1 MSDAS
6 DPSGPK
12 RPAAKRSTSG
22 RQAAKRPAAKR
33 AAAKSATAK
42 PATAKPAAAKAAA
55 VKPAEAKPAAAKP
68 AEAKS
73 AEAKPAAAKK
83 AAPPPPDP
91 QAELDALREKLLLAT
106 LPEIAFDGWTMAA
119 MKAGQAAAG
128 VELGDLYRAFPD
140 GPIEMLAFHSDWAD
154 RVMLADMEE
163 AKADEMRVRDR
174 IAFAVRVRL
183 ERAAPD
189 KEAIRRGLTLL
200 AQPQHTALG
209 TRLLWRTVDAIWH
222 GAGDTSTDY
231 NYYTKRML
239 LAGVYSSTLMF
250 WLNDKSE
257 GHERSWKFLDRRI
270 AGALSVGRIAGQ
282 MRNLSESLPF
292 RVPSPGLF
300 LELMRE
306 GPLGRSLSG
315 KFGDMPQRPE
325 PEEPDAAPKSGDTV
339 H

>member
-12 RPAAKRSTSG
+12 RPAAKRSTTG
-22 RQAAKRPAAKR
+22 GQASKRPAAKR
-33 AAAKSATAK
+33 AATKSAGAK
-42 PATAKPAAAKAAA
+42 PAAKPAAAKS
-55 VKPAEAKPAAAKP
+55 

-73 AEAKPAAAKK
+73 AQAKPAAAKK
-83 AAPPPPDP
+83 APPPPDP

-119 MKAGQAAAG
+119 MKAGQADAG

-183 ERAAPD
+183 ERAAPH

-200 AQPQHTALG
+200 AQPQHAALG
-209 TRLLWRTVDAIWH
+209 TQLLWRTVDTIWH

-282 MRNLSESLPF
+282 MRNLGESLPF

-306 GPLGRSLSG
+306 GPLGRSLTG

-325 PEEPDAAPKSGDTV
+325 PDEPDAPKSSDTV